1 MSFPSHDR
9 TWTGVADFISTR
21 ALPGDSVLAPEP
33 FRHLFPRICSYPD
46 TFLRPDVGYDWAIVH
61 KGELNA
67 LSRRALELIA
77 RGRAVFANE
86 VFVIWHGGDR
96 CAAID
101 SRSPHLR
108 AFHARLVEHDRAGV
122 PQRPNLP
129 DRPVLADTGPGAR
142 SLADMLFE
150 IALEKGRYSDP
161 LSLIPSQA
169 QVYSQNGEDG
179 IVAEIFSRIGTGDRF
194 FVEIGIESG
203 VQNNTRLLLEQGW
216 RGIWID
222 GSSEGVALARA
233 TFDEWLRSGALTIVE
248 ALVTRHN
255 IDAVL
260 DRAQAPSRFDFL
272 SLDVDQNTG
281 HLWASLRRRSR
292 VACIEYNANLPPSLA
307 LEAEYHPELVWDG
320 TSWYGASLKALEEI
334 AGAKDMSLVGC
345 ELIGVNAF
353 FVGTDEASGKFRAP
367 FTAQEH
373 YEPPRFGRSSAGGAG
388 MGHPPSPRARRW
400 SRP

>member
-21 ALPGDSVLAPEP
+21 ALPGDSVLAPDL
-33 FRHLFPRICSYPD
+33 FRHLFPGICSYLD
-46 TFLRPDVGYDWAIVH
+46 TFRRPGVGYDWAIVH
-61 KGELNA
+61 KGELGS
-67 LSRRALELIA
+67 LSRPALELA
-77 RGRAVFANE
+77 AQGRAVFANE
-86 VFVIWHGGDR
+86 VFVVWHRGDR
-96 CAAID
+96 SAAID

-108 AFHARLVEHDRAGV
+108 AFHARLAEHDKAGA
-122 PQRPNLP
+122 PHTPP
-129 DRPVLADTGPGAR
+129 AAARPVLPERGPGAR
-142 SLADMLFE
+142 TLTDMLFE

-179 IVAEIFSRIGTGDRF
+179 IVAEIFGRIGARDRY
-194 FVEIGIESG
+194 FVEIGIENG
-203 VQNNTRLLLEQGW
+203 LQNNTRLLLEQGW

-233 TFDEWLRSGALTIVE
+233 TFDEAVRSGALTVVE

-255 IDAVL
+255 VDAVL
-260 DRAQAPSRFDFL
+260 DSAQAPPRFDFL

-307 LEAEYHPELVWDG
+307 LEAEYHPELAWDG
-320 TSWYGASLKALEEI
+320 TSWYGASLKALEQI

-367 FTAQEH
+367 FTAEEH
-373 YEPPRFGRSSAGGAG
+373 YEPPRFGRSSAGGTG
-388 MGHPPSPRARRW
+388 LGHPPSPRARRW